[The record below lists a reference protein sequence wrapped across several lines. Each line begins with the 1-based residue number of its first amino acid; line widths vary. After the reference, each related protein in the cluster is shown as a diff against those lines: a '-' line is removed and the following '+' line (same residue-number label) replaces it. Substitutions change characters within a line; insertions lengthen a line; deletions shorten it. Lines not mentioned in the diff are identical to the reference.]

1 MHLWTKFKPMIMMV
15 PFFKPIIQKIDP
27 IGGSNANSM
36 QLQHGHA
43 NNTDACADN
52 ADTNN
57 ESNEANEANEA
68 NPVH

>member
-1 MHLWTKFKPMIMMV
+1 MGRVKFKPMLV

-43 NNTDACADN
+43 NNTDADN

-57 ESNEANEANEA
+57 EANEANS
-68 NPVH
+68 VH

>member
-1 MHLWTKFKPMIMMV
+1 MV

-27 IGGSNANSM
+27 VGGSNANSM

-57 ESNEANEANEA
+57 EANEANEA